1 MQKQEYGLQE
11 TEDKKKGKRKGL
23 LTVLLLLCLAVVA
36 LFAMGVATQKIA
48 AAYQYHAGLGA
59 PLFVLGGISWY
70 WPWSV
75 FSWSASISAEVL
87 DDATTMAQIAL
98 VAPLILVGLIFA
110 AKNRNF
116 GNAKLHGSAHW
127 AKREE
132 IEKLGY
138 FSGKGVY
145 VGGWW
150 DKKAKG
156 QLYLRHNGPEHILCF
171 APTRSGKGVGLIL
184 PTLLSWPGS
193 SLVLDIKGE
202 NWALTA
208 GWRKSELGHTVLR
221 FDPSDAS
228 GSGCRFNPVEEIRL
242 DSLEA
247 IQDVQNMALMLVD
260 PDGKGL
266 EDHWTKAAFGFFS
279 GLILHCC
286 IVTRAEKGRSA
297 TLSDIT
303 LMMANEEG
311 TTDDLLNGM
320 LDTDHKALYRGFAS
334 PSLTEEEKDTI
345 GAAFHTFIASSSRE
359 MKSKSDKEA
368 SGVLSSALVNMA
380 LYRDPIVALNT
391 ASSDVHIHDLMNREN
406 PVDLFLVVSPAAI
419 DRVRPLMRL
428 VVDLIIRR
436 VCAFMAF
443 KDGTSVASYKHR
455 LLLMLDE
462 FTSLGKLPIV
472 EKAIAYIAGYGGK
485 MYIIVQDTKQLNG
498 VYGKDN
504 AIMANCHVRIAYAP
518 NDPETADLLSKMT
531 GQTTVVEKKVS
542 ISKGKG
548 GGSRSTSINET
559 ARALLTPDECMR
571 LPGPVKDTQGKVK
584 KPGHMLIFTAGQ
596 SPIYGMQILYFLD
609 PVFSKRAKVI
619 APGVSER
626 FPAGITDSFYS
637 PRPVAWYEVDSTQGG
652 LLHEGAAD
660 TSQGGLVD
668 AAPSSSETPDYEAL
682 FARPGAS
689 A

>member
-1 MQKQEYGLQE
+1 MKKQEYGLQE
-11 TEDKKKGKRKGL
+11 TTEKKKGKGL
-23 LTVLLLLCLAVVA
+23 LAVLLILGLALLVLVA
-36 LFAMGVATQKIA
+36 MSVATQEIA
-48 AAYQYHAGLGA
+48 RAYAYTPALGA
-59 PLFVLGGISWY
+59 PLFALDGFAFY
-70 WPWSV
+70 LPWAV
-75 FSWSASISAEVL
+75 FDWAPRVEPAVL
-87 DDATTMAQIAL
+87 DEAQTMAQIAFIVPLLL
-98 VAPLILVGLIFA
+98 VMAVFV
-110 AKNRNF
+110 AKNRNQ

-138 FSGKGVY
+138 FVGKGVY

-150 DKKAKG
+150 DKKKKG

-208 GWRKSELGHTVLR
+208 GWRKSELGHIVLR

-228 GSGCRFNPVEEIRL
+228 GSGCRFNPVDEIRL

-286 IVTRAEKGRSA
+286 IVTKAEKGRTA
-297 TLSDIT
+297 TLNDIT

-311 TTDDLLNGM
+311 TTEDLLNDM
-320 LDTDHKALYRGFAS
+320 LETEHQELYMEFAS
-334 PSLTEEEKDTI
+334 ASLTQEEKENI
-345 GAAFHTFIASSSRE
+345 GSAFHVFIASSARE
-359 MKSKSDKEA
+359 MLSKSDKEA
-368 SGVLSSALVNMA
+368 SGVLSTALVNMA
-380 LYRDPIVALNT
+380 LYRDPIVAMNT
-391 ASSDVHIHDLMNREN
+391 GSSDFRIHDLMNRES

-436 VCAFMAF
+436 VCAVMAF

-462 FTSLGKLPIV
+462 FTSLGRLPIV

-485 MYIIVQDTKQLNG
+485 MYIVVQDTKQLNA

-542 ISKGKG
+542 VSSGKG
-548 GGSRSTSINET
+548 GSSKSTSINET
-559 ARALLTPDECMR
+559 ARPLLTPDECMR
-571 LPGPVKDTQGKVK
+571 LPGPVKDSQGKVT

-609 PVFSKRAKVI
+609 PVFSRRAKVV
-619 APGVSER
+619 APGVCDR
-626 FPAGITDSFYS
+626 FPAGITDSLYD
-637 PRPVAWYEVDSTQGG
+637 PRPSSWYGG
-652 LLHEGAAD
+652 KDEDLLKED
-660 TSQGGLVD
+660 
-668 AAPSSSETPDYEAL
+668 APSAQQEKRAGATDIPDYTAL
-682 FARPGAS
+682 FARPGCSGAQT
-689 A
+689 